1 MGGEKIMMDSSYLYV
16 LVTFIAYEIG
26 LIVKKKTGLNALL
39 VAILLVGAFVLVLG
53 IDVSTYQAKTTYI
66 SYFLTPA
73 TICLAIPLYEQMEL
87 LKKNLKAILIGIISG
102 VITSLSSITILSLLF
117 KLSHQEL
124 VSLLPKS
131 ITTAIGMGV
140 SEELGGLV
148 SLTVGAIIMTGVLG
162 AVIAPF
168 VLKLFH
174 ITHPI
179 AKGIG
184 IGSAAHA
191 IGTSKAMELGE
202 VEGAMSSLS
211 IVISGLL
218 TVILAPIVVSLL

>member
-16 LVTFIAYEIG
+16 LVTLVAYEIG

-39 VAILLVGAFVLVLG
+39 VAILLVGAFVLALG

-117 KLSHQEL
+117 KLSNQEL

-218 TVILAPIVVSLL
+218 TVILAPIVISLL

>member
-1 MGGEKIMMDSSYLYV
+1 MGGEKIVMDSSYLYV
-16 LVTFIAYEIG
+16 LVTLVAYEIG

-218 TVILAPIVVSLL
+218 TVILAPIVISLL

>member
-16 LVTFIAYEIG
+16 LVTFIAYELG

-218 TVILAPIVVSLL
+218 TVILAPIVISLL

>member
-16 LVTFIAYEIG
+16 LVTLVAYEIG

-39 VAILLVGAFVLVLG
+39 VAILLVGAFVLALG

-102 VITSLSSITILSLLF
+102 VLTSLSSITILSLLF

-174 ITHPI
+174 ITNPI

-191 IGTSKAMELGE
+191 IGTSKAIELGE

-218 TVILAPIVVSLL
+218 TVILAPIVISLL

>member
-16 LVTFIAYEIG
+16 LVTLVAYEIG

-39 VAILLVGAFVLVLG
+39 VAILLVGAFVLALG

-102 VITSLSSITILSLLF
+102 VLTSLSSITILSLLF
-117 KLSHQEL
+117 KLSNQEL

-218 TVILAPIVVSLL
+218 TVILAPIVISLL

>member
-39 VAILLVGAFVLVLG
+39 VAILLVVAFVLVLG

-218 TVILAPIVVSLL
+218 TVILAPIVISLL

>member
-102 VITSLSSITILSLLF
+102 VITILSSITILSLLF

-218 TVILAPIVVSLL
+218 TVILASIVISLL

>member
-218 TVILAPIVVSLL
+218 TVILAPIVISLL

>member
-1 MGGEKIMMDSSYLYV
+1 MMNSSYLYV
-16 LVTFIAYEIG
+16 LFTLLAYQMG

-39 VAILLVGAFVLVLG
+39 VAILLVGCFVLCL
-53 IDVSTYQAKTTYI
+53 DVDVATYQAKTTYI

-73 TICLAIPLYEQMEL
+73 TICLAIPLYEQFEL
-87 LKKNLKAILIGIISG
+87 LKKNLKAIFVGIVSG
-102 VITSLSSITILSLLF
+102 VITSLLSITMLSVLF
-117 KLSHQEL
+117 KLSNQEL

-168 VLKLFH
+168 VLKLFN

-191 IGTSKAMELGE
+191 IGTSKAMEIGE
-202 VEGAMSSLS
+202 IEGAMSSLS
-211 IVISGLL
+211 IVISGML
-218 TVILAPIVVSLL
+218 TVIFAPILMSFIV

>member
-16 LVTFIAYEIG
+16 LVTLVAYELG

-218 TVILAPIVVSLL
+218 TVILAPIVISLL